1 MIQTV
6 LEYFIPDSPTDGKA
20 ILLWVLIAVLVILA
34 ISDLRIYVRYRKTPN
49 KDISPQKPRTTEQ
62 INTSNLEHI
71 SDIVEI
77 RAKVD
82 ELLQSQNL

>member
-1 MIQTV
+1 MTQTV

-34 ISDLRIYVRYRKTPN
+34 IGDIRIYLRYRKTS
-49 KDISPQKPRTTEQ
+49 KRDTTFRKPRTTEQ
-62 INTSNLEHI
+62 TNTTNAEHEP
-71 SDIVEI
+71 DIVEI

-82 ELLQSQNL
+82 EILQSQGL